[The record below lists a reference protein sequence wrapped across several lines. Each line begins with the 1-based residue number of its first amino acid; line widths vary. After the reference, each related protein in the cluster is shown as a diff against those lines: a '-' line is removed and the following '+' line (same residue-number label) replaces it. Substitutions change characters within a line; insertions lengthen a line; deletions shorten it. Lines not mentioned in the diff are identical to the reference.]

1 MNKLKLKPALPRKVQ
16 IIEKSPY
23 EVAQSYQDKCQP
35 LRTHLLAKMQS
46 SYNQIQPS
54 QIRFIAKKVDEND
67 LLNKI
72 QLNEKKENQSEN
84 IHSQMEQST
93 NKQQNGNEV
102 KQDLIERSKQ
112 NEQIQQNS
120 NIQNGMQNKN
130 QSDDPSSN
138 QKFRKLSTS
147 LHENSQAK
155 VDNVGKQVKN
165 IFETAKIYQNY
176 SKDETLGPQ
185 YTKEGKIIPY
195 SIVGKPQ
202 WYVKELTKEIQ
213 KHKTSQNSDCS
224 DQTQKLNNNILNDLI
239 KTKNDEIRKRGNSY
253 APISLNEDADAKEK
267 MSKTQIYPKLWHQQE
282 DKTFVSDIKFM
293 KRKKRDELMN
303 QKDNDGNEF
312 YYEKEMTQEQVIQ
325 KIQEEEERL
334 KLNQSRIQENNKCI
348 LKSLTIEEQQQLLK
362 EQKILEKFENNERKF
377 DELIFKQS
385 MYIQR
390 DPQRSILLSQEQHR
404 KKIETINAFEILKPI
419 DQKYGDSY
427 WYRTLRSYN
436 CEPSEQNSKR
446 PEWNPND
453 KNERIKEEHL
463 EIIHKKRALSAA
475 VRSQQKNTLN
485 GTFLSFKSG
494 HYAQQKLDQT
504 QNQWNYEQ
512 VKHIQEDNYEQQ
524 KSIEA
529 IGVNKF
535 NLEKDSIL
543 SYQNQQRLAQLTN
556 QAQNQENSN
565 NQSQQIQNS
574 QTFDRYNLYKRGNS
588 SFVSGGRSRINSES
602 EGFNGQITYKTKF
615 LKKYTLNDEYKNGK
629 FQSNGSLI
637 FGYPRQEQQQSPNG
651 SFIQINQQ
659 FLDQLKDENQQSEFL
674 FEEQNIMSEE
684 VLHAQWQDRQTL
696 AKTGKFVFKKV
707 QLKN

>member
-35 LRTHLLAKMQS
+35 LRTHVLAKMQS

-54 QIRFIAKKVDEND
+54 QIGFIAKKIDEKE

-72 QLNEKKENQSEN
+72 QLNEEKESQPQD
-84 IHSQMEQST
+84 IQSQMEEST
-93 NKQQNGNEV
+93 KQEKTVNQVN
-102 KQDLIERSKQ
+102 QDLQSSKQ
-112 NEQIQQNS
+112 NQKAQLI
-120 NIQNGMQNKN
+120 NILENDVQNKN
-130 QSDDPSSN
+130 QSNDPNTN

-147 LHENSQAK
+147 LHENSQAI
-155 VDNVGKQVKN
+155 VDNVEKQVKN
-165 IFETAKIYQNY
+165 IFDTAKIYQNF

-202 WYVKELTKEIQ
+202 WYVKELAKEIQ

-224 DQTQKLNNNILNDLI
+224 DQTQKINNHILNDLI

-282 DKTFVSDIKFM
+282 DKTFISDVKFM
-293 KRKKRDELMN
+293 KRKKREELMN
-303 QKDNDGNEF
+303 QKDNDGSEF
-312 YYEKEMTQEQVIQ
+312 YYEKELTQDQVKQ

-334 KLNQSRIQENNKCI
+334 KMNQSRIQENNKQI
-348 LKSLTIEEQQQLLK
+348 LKSLTVEEQQQLLK
-362 EQKILEKFENNERKF
+362 EQKVLAKYENNEKKF

-385 MYIQR
+385 LYIQR
-390 DPQRSILLSQEQHR
+390 DPQQSILLSQEQHR

-436 CEPSEQNSKR
+436 YEPSEQNSKR

-463 EIIHKKRALSAA
+463 EIIHKKRSLSAA
-475 VRSQQKNTLN
+475 VKSQQKNTLN

-529 IGVNKF
+529 VGVNKF

-543 SYQNQQRLAQLTN
+543 SYQNQQKLAQITN
-556 QAQNQENSN
+556 LDQYKENTN
-565 NQSQQIQNS
+565 NQLLQFENS
-574 QTFDRYNLYKRGNS
+574 QTNDRYNLYKRGNS
-588 SFVSGGRSRINSES
+588 SFVSSGRSRINSAS

-637 FGYPRQEQQQSPNG
+637 LGYPRQEQQQSQNG

-659 FLDQLKDENQQSEFL
+659 FLDQLKDENQQSDFA
-674 FEEQNIMSEE
+674 FEEQNILSEE

-707 QLKN
+707 QLKS

>member
-1 MNKLKLKPALPRKVQ
+1 MNRLKLKPAIPRKVQ

-23 EVAQSYQDKCQP
+23 ELAQSYQDKCQP
-35 LRTHLLAKMQS
+35 LRTHVLAKMQS

-54 QIRFIAKKVDEND
+54 QIGFIAKKIDENE

-72 QLNEKKENQSEN
+72 QQNEKKESQS
-84 IHSQMEQST
+84 
-93 NKQQNGNEV
+93 
-102 KQDLIERSKQ
+102 QDLKSQKEEPTKEIQNANELNHDLKQ
-112 NEQIQQNS
+112 NEQTQINLQNDA
-120 NIQNGMQNKN
+120 QNKS
-130 QSDDPSSN
+130 QSDDPNLN
-138 QKFRKLSTS
+138 QKFRKLSAS
-147 LHENSQAK
+147 FHENSQTK
-155 VDNVGKQVKN
+155 VESVGRQVKN
-165 IFETAKIYQNY
+165 IFETAKIYQNF

-202 WYVKELTKEIQ
+202 WYVKELAKEIQ

-224 DQTQKLNNNILNDLI
+224 DQTQKINNHILNDLI

-282 DKTFVSDIKFM
+282 DKTFVSEIQFM
-293 KRKKRDELMN
+293 KRKKREELLN

-312 YYEKEMTQEQVIQ
+312 YYEKELTQEQVRQ
-325 KIQEEEERL
+325 KIQDEEERL
-334 KLNQSRIQENNKCI
+334 KLNQSRIQENNKLI
-348 LKSLTIEEQQQLLK
+348 LKSLTVEEQQQLLK
-362 EQKILEKFENNERKF
+362 EQKVLTKFENHERKF

-385 MYIQR
+385 MYIHR
-390 DPQRSILLSQEQHR
+390 DPQQSILLSQEQYR

-436 CEPSEQNSKR
+436 YEPSEQNSKR

-463 EIIHKKRALSAA
+463 EIIHKKRSLSAA
-475 VRSQQKNTLN
+475 IKSQQKNTLN

-494 HYAQQKLDQT
+494 RYAQQKLDQT

-529 IGVNKF
+529 VGINKF

-543 SYQNQQRLAQLTN
+543 SYQNSQKLAHLTN
-556 QAQNQENSN
+556 QTQNKEHSN
-565 NQSQQIQNS
+565 NQLQQYQNQ
-574 QTFDRYNLYKRGNS
+574 QTYDRYNLYKRGNS
-588 SFVSGGRSRINSES
+588 SFVSGSRSRINSAS
-602 EGFNGQITYKTKF
+602 EDFNGQITYKTKF

-659 FLDQLKDENQQSEFL
+659 FLDQLKDENQQSEFA

-684 VLHAQWQDRQTL
+684 VLHARWQDRQTL